1 MVKKGKKRGY
11 ILKRGIFKGVKFFY
25 NAIVKSITLMVLVT
39 MASLLALT
47 IYEYLVVSDYFKIK
61 DIILE
66 GLNEKD
72 QKRLNSF
79 LDTQSN
85 RSLISID
92 IEGLKKLLSEDP
104 WIYDIHIK
112 RQFPHTLII
121 QAKRMKPV
129 GILFLKEPYYLTDIG
144 RLIRDVSFSKGRDY
158 PIISGISLEDRDLR
172 EKIEGLLMLLRA
184 LNRSYEL
191 TAEKGI
197 SEIHMEDNETAILY
211 PINIPFPIVL
221 DIGEIQKD
229 IRDLVTLITYLKE
242 NGTLEAVQSIRM
254 DYGDKAV
261 VAFKDKIF

>member
-1 MVKKGKKRGY
+1 VVKKGKKRGY
-11 ILKRGIFKGVKFFY
+11 ILKRGIFKGVRFFY
-25 NAIVKSITLMVLVT
+25 NAIVKSITLMVLVI

-47 IYEYLVVSDYFKIK
+47 IYEYLVVSDLFKIK
-61 DIILE
+61 EIILE
-66 GLNEKD
+66 GLNKKD
-72 QKRLNSF
+72 QKRLNGF
-79 LDTQSN
+79 LDTPSN

-92 IEGLKKLLSEDP
+92 IEGLKKLLLEDP

-112 RQFPHTLII
+112 RQFPQTLII

-129 GILFLKEPYYLTDIG
+129 GILFLKEPYYLTDMG
-144 RLIRDVSFSKGRDY
+144 RLIRDISFSKGRDY

-172 EKIEGLLMLLRA
+172 EKIKRVLILLRA
-184 LNRSYEL
+184 LNGSYEPM
-191 TAEKGI
+191 EDREI

-221 DIGEIQKD
+221 DIDEIQKD

-242 NGTLEAVQSIRM
+242 NGTLEAVRSIRM

-261 VAFKDKIF
+261 VAFKDRIF